1 MVIDQYTDEAQLI
14 KSSFINTSRLY
25 SAYDEESDNHL
36 TIINGVY
43 RQARHLDIA
52 LNCEVKWVPIDWFV
66 RSHYAVYSI
75 GHDKPA

>member
-52 LNCEVKWVPIDWFV
+52 LNCEVK
-66 RSHYAVYSI
+66 
-75 GHDKPA
+75 